1 MNNAGMFVE
10 IKTKGAE
17 AARSAI
23 GSLRGELNQA
33 GRATDALMR
42 SAVAMGAAAATAFV
56 ALSAKKLVD
65 VTREFDVLN
74 AQLITATGGTEQA
87 AKAFEQ
93 LERFAAETPY
103 DLAQVT
109 DSFVKLVNY
118 GLTPSEEA
126 LTSYGDTASALG
138 KDLSQ
143 MIEAVADAT
152 TGEFERLK
160 DFGIKASKEGDRVKF
175 VFRGMTTE
183 VGNSAEEIERYLIQ
197 LGQNNFAGASAE
209 RMKTLDGALSNL
221 GDAWDALF
229 RQISDQG
236 TGDLIEEGV
245 RKATAALE
253 ELTDMLA
260 SGQIEG
266 YLAAIGG
273 KFDGFGNDVET
284 TLQIISRMFEEESGG
299 WGEDVSGAVEWM
311 SRAFAQF
318 PENVRAAVQIATVEI
333 ASFVDKARAQA
344 AEAFNWKDIA
354 LRAGGPMGNAIAAL
368 TDTTGLEAKLANINQ
383 ARNESIDAILAER
396 ATALASF
403 DQQIERAD
411 RLRQKYDDLK
421 ASKTTTGDPL
431 AGFKIG
437 GSEGGADPGATGG
450 GKAAKASRETTPKVS
465 AEEREAERLQEQRAR
480 DYADLLE
487 SLMSEEEA
495 IQASYERR
503 MQIVLDNT
511 TPESEARAEISA
523 KLQEERDGELADLKA
538 YRLAEVEA
546 IRDSLMTEEEE
557 ILASYERRR
566 EIVLANTEITEQE
579 KTALEAALAQQRTE
593 QLKALEDQRMQETLS
608 ATAATFDN
616 MAALIGAFSGEQSK
630 EYKAMFAVARAFSI
644 AQTTMKTY
652 EAAQSAY
659 ASLAGI
665 PYVGPALGAAA
676 AAAAV
681 AAGLANV
688 AQVSGSNFSGAYDQG
703 GRIPAGSI
711 GLVGEYGPEIVQGPA
726 NVTSR
731 KETAALLKQQ
741 QTPAAPP
748 NIRIVNAFDS
758 SVVGDYLGSDSGE
771 KAILNVVRRNAQTIK
786 QLTG

>member
-74 AQLITATGGTEQA
+74 AQLRTATGGAEQA
-87 AKAFEQ
+87 AAAFEHI
-93 LERFAAETPY
+93 ERFAAETPY

-118 GLTPSEEA
+118 GLTPSKEA

-138 KDLSQ
+138 KDLNQ
-143 MIEAVADAT
+143 MIEAVADAA

-160 DFGIKASKEGDRVKF
+160 EFGIKSSSEGDRVKF
-175 VFRGMTTE
+175 TFRGITTE
-183 VGNSAEEIERYLIQ
+183 VGKNAEEIEGYLIS
-197 LGQNNFAGASAE
+197 LGQNNFAGAMAE
-209 RMKTLDGALSNL
+209 RMNTLDGALSNL

-236 TGDLIEEGV
+236 VGDLIEEGV
-245 RKATAALE
+245 RKATAGIE

-266 YLAAIGG
+266 YLTAIGG
-273 KFDGFGNDVET
+273 KFDGFGGDVET
-284 TLQIISRMFEEESGG
+284 TLQIISRMFEAESTG

-311 SRAFAQF
+311 SRAFQQF
-318 PENVRAAVQIATVEI
+318 PENVRAAVQLATVEI
-333 ASFVDKARAQA
+333 AAFVDKARAQA
-344 AEAFNWKDIA
+344 AEAFNWKEIA

-368 TDTTGLEAKLANINQ
+368 TDTTGLETKLQNINQ

-403 DQQIERAD
+403 DTQMESAD

-450 GKAAKASRETTPKVS
+450 GKTAKATRETTPKVS

-480 DYADLLE
+480 DYADLLD

-503 MQIVLDNT
+503 LQIVMENT
-511 TPESEARAEISA
+511 TPESEARAELSA
-523 KLQEERDGELADLKA
+523 KLKEERDGELSDLKA
-538 YRLAEVEA
+538 YRLSEIES

-566 EIVLANTEITEQE
+566 EIVLANTEITEAERADLMEKLAADYTARQMAMEQE
-579 KTALEAALAQQRTE
+579 RQSMVLSASASMFGEMAGLAKTFAGE
-593 QLKALEDQRMQETLS
+593 QSDAYKALFAVSKAFAIADATIKVTQAI
-608 ATAATFDN
+608 ATAAASTTWPAN
-616 MAALIGAFSGEQSK
+616 LAAMAS
-630 EYKAMFAVARAFSI
+630 
-644 AQTTMKTY
+644 
-652 EAAQSAY
+652 
-659 ASLAGI
+659 
-665 PYVGPALGAAA
+665 
-676 AAAAV
+676 V
-681 AAGLANV
+681 AASTAGLVGTIA
-688 AQVSGSNFSGAYDQG
+688 GTNFSGAYDKG
-703 GRIPAGSI
+703 GIIPAGSI
-711 GLVGEYGPEIVQGPA
+711 GLVGEYGPELVKGPA
-726 NVTSR
+726 TVTSR
-731 KETAALLKQQ
+731 EETARLA
-741 QTPAAPP
+741 
-748 NIRIVNAFDS
+748 R
-758 SVVGDYLGSDSGE
+758 SGG
-771 KAILNVVRRNAQTIK
+771 KAITMNNTFVLNSEAQVDQFRQSERQLESSFSRALRRADY
-786 QLTG
+786 

>member
-17 AARSAI
+17 AARSAV

-33 GRATDALMR
+33 ARATDALMR
-42 SAVAMGAAAATAFV
+42 SAVAMGVASAAAFG

-87 AKAFEQ
+87 AKVFEH

-118 GLTPSEEA
+118 GLTPSKEA

-138 KDLSQ
+138 KDLNQ
-143 MIEAVADAT
+143 MIEAVADAA

-160 DFGIKASKEGDRVKF
+160 EFGIKSSSEGDRVKF
-175 VFRGMTTE
+175 TFRGITTE
-183 VGNSAEEIERYLIQ
+183 VGKNAEEIEGYLIS
-197 LGQNNFAGASAE
+197 LGQNNFAGAMAE
-209 RMKTLDGALSNL
+209 RMNTLDGALSNL

-236 TGDLIEEGV
+236 VGDLIEEGV
-245 RKATAALE
+245 RKATAGIE

-344 AEAFNWKDIA
+344 AEAFNWKEIA

-368 TDTTGLEAKLANINQ
+368 TDTTGLEAKLQNINQ

-403 DQQIERAD
+403 DTQIESAE
-411 RLRQKYDDLK
+411 RLRQKYDELK

-437 GSEGGADPGATGG
+437 GSEGGTAAGATGG
-450 GKAAKASRETTPKVS
+450 GKAAKAPRETTPKIS

-511 TPESEARAEISA
+511 APESEARADLSA
-523 KLQEERDGELADLKA
+523 KLKEERDAELADMKA
-538 YRLAEVEA
+538 YRLAEVES

-566 EIVLANTEITEQE
+566 EIVLANTEITEAERADLMEKLAADYTARQMAMEQE
-579 KTALEAALAQQRTE
+579 RQSMVLSASASMFGEMAGLAKTFAGE
-593 QLKALEDQRMQETLS
+593 QSDAYKALFAVSKAFAIADATIKVTQAI
-608 ATAATFDN
+608 ATAAASTTWPAN
-616 MAALIGAFSGEQSK
+616 LAAMAS
-630 EYKAMFAVARAFSI
+630 
-644 AQTTMKTY
+644 
-652 EAAQSAY
+652 
-659 ASLAGI
+659 
-665 PYVGPALGAAA
+665 
-676 AAAAV
+676 V
-681 AAGLANV
+681 AASTAGLVGTIA
-688 AQVSGSNFSGAYDQG
+688 GTNFSGAYDQG
-703 GRIPAGSI
+703 GIIPAGSI
-711 GLVGEYGPEIVQGPA
+711 GLVGEYGPELVKGPA
-726 NVTSR
+726 TVTSR
-731 KETAALLKQQ
+731 EETARLA
-741 QTPAAPP
+741 
-748 NIRIVNAFDS
+748 R
-758 SVVGDYLGSDSGE
+758 SGG
-771 KAILNVVRRNAQTIK
+771 KAITMNNTFVLNSDAQVDQFRQSERQLESSFSRALRRADY
-786 QLTG
+786 

>member
-42 SAVAMGAAAATAFV
+42 SAVAMGAAAATAFA

-87 AKAFEQ
+87 AKAFEH

-118 GLTPSEEA
+118 GLTPSQEA

-236 TGDLIEEGV
+236 VGGLIEDGV
-245 RKATAALE
+245 RKATAGIE

-403 DQQIERAD
+403 DQQIESAD

-421 ASKTTTGDPL
+421 ASRTTTGDPL

-437 GSEGGADPGATGG
+437 GSGGADPGAIGG
-450 GKAAKASRETTPKVS
+450 GKAAKAPRETTPKIS

-511 TPESEARAEISA
+511 APESEARADLSA
-523 KLQEERDGELADLKA
+523 KLKEERDAELADMKA
-538 YRLAEVEA
+538 YRLAEVES

-566 EIVLANTEITEQE
+566 EIVLANTEITEAERADLMEKLAADYTARQMAMEQE
-579 KTALEAALAQQRTE
+579 RQSMVLSASASMFGEMAGLAKTFAGE
-593 QLKALEDQRMQETLS
+593 QSDAYKALFAVSKAFAIADATIKVTQAI
-608 ATAATFDN
+608 ATAAASTTWPAN
-616 MAALIGAFSGEQSK
+616 LAAMAS
-630 EYKAMFAVARAFSI
+630 
-644 AQTTMKTY
+644 
-652 EAAQSAY
+652 
-659 ASLAGI
+659 
-665 PYVGPALGAAA
+665 
-676 AAAAV
+676 V
-681 AAGLANV
+681 AASTAGLVGTIA
-688 AQVSGSNFSGAYDQG
+688 GTNFSGAYDQG
-703 GRIPAGSI
+703 GIIPAGSI
-711 GLVGEYGPEIVQGPA
+711 GLVGEYGPELVKGPA
-726 NVTSR
+726 TVTSR
-731 KETAALLKQQ
+731 EETARLA
-741 QTPAAPP
+741 
-748 NIRIVNAFDS
+748 R
-758 SVVGDYLGSDSGE
+758 SGG
-771 KAILNVVRRNAQTIK
+771 KAITMNNTFVLNSDAQVDQFRQSERQLESSFSRALRRADY
-786 QLTG
+786 